1 MVLLPSL
8 RDGETATKRAGVECA
23 LGAAAESVCMVE
35 KERDLASV
43 LRATTNGE

>member
-8 RDGETATKRAGVECA
+8 RDGETATKPSELVWNVHWAQQI
-23 LGAAAESVCMVE
+23 VE